1 MQECQPKIPPTG
13 QASSPRMAHRW
24 LYAEDLRSGTPKG
37 FGVEDLMVLL
47 HDLVYILGTVALI
60 FMFFFR
66 VITVDGESMM
76 PTLQDQ
82 DDLVLLSNLWYQD
95 PQSGDVVV
103 ARIPEF
109 SPGPI
114 VKRVIAV
121 EGDVVDIDFEEG
133 TVSVNGC
140 TLEEDYIMEPT
151 YRSFAEAETEFPLV
165 VEPGCVFLL
174 GDNRNVSYDSR
185 YAPIGQVDKRNILG
199 KVIFLILPGSDQETH
214 VRDLERIG
222 RIG

>member
-1 MQECQPKIPPTG
+1 MQECQPKIPP
-13 QASSPRMAHRW
+13 ASAEPLEKTARSR
-24 LYAEDLRSGTPKG
+24 LYMEESRSGAPNG

-47 HDLVYILGTVALI
+47 HDLVYILGTVALL
-60 FMFFFR
+60 FLFFIR
-66 VITVDGESMM
+66 VVTVDGDSML

-82 DDLVLLSNLWYQD
+82 DNLMLLSNLWYHD
-95 PQSGDVVV
+95 PQPGDVVV
-103 ARIPEF
+103 ARVPEF
-109 SPGPI
+109 SPEPI

-140 TLEEDYIMEPT
+140 VLEEAYIMEPT
-151 YRSFAEAETEFPLV
+151 YRDFAEAGTEFPLT

-185 YAPIGQVDKRNILG
+185 YAPLGQVDKRNILG
-199 KVIFLILPGSDQETH
+199 KVIFLMLPGSDKETH
-214 VRDLERIG
+214 ARDLERIG
-222 RIG
+222 TIE